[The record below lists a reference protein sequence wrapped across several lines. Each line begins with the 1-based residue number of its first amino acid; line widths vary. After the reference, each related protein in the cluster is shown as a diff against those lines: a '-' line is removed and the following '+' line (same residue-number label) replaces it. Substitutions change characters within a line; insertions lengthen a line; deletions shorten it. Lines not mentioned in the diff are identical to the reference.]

1 MKRSESTI
9 RAMRR
14 QEQSD
19 TKGFL
24 LVLLLIVAAVALIQ
38 VLLFLTIKRIGAG
51 GTGFPLQQVRQE
63 IRGLQIRSGAA

>member
-63 IRGLQIRSGAA
+63 IRGLQIRPGAA

>member
-9 RAMRR
+9 RAVRR
-14 QEQSD
+14 EQQSD

-38 VLLFLTIKRIGAG
+38 ILLFLTIKRSEAG
-51 GTGFPLQQVRQE
+51 GTGFPLSQV
-63 IRGLQIRSGAA
+63 GWDLLGIRSGSGGT

>member
-14 QEQSD
+14 QEQGD

-38 VLLFLTIKRIGAG
+38 VLLFLTIKRVGAG
-51 GTGFPLQQVRQE
+51 GTGFPLQQVGRDL
-63 IRGLQIRSGAA
+63 RGIQIRSGAA